1 MRLEKIKL
9 AGFKSF
15 VDQTTI
21 TFSSDLVG
29 VVGPN
34 GCGKSNVIDA
44 VRWVLGESSA
54 KHLRGHQMS
63 DVIFNGSTTRK
74 PVGQAF
80 VELVFDNSEGTLSG
94 EFAEYNQLSFK
105 RLIGR
110 DGQSTYF
117 LNGTRCRRKDITQ
130 LFLGT
135 GLGPRSYAIIE
146 QGTIARLV
154 EATPAELRAF
164 LEEAAGVSKYKEQR
178 REAENR
184 IGRTRENLERLADVC
199 DEVDKQCQH
208 LKEQADIAITYK
220 KFKAEERAL
229 TSELLVLKWQGLE
242 EKNKQQQA
250 TIQLLTLDV
259 DRCVGVQRSLEKDI
273 EVERQRHSDCR
284 DELDK
289 KQGSFY
295 QLGTD
300 ISKSEQTLKQTQLH
314 SQQVDKELLRYKS
327 IVAKTGE
334 NKAGNK
340 QQVLQ
345 LTADLDNAKQA
356 VLAQEALKELAEATL
371 LSHEAKKLIRQE
383 KWLEYNEFLAE
394 PRRQIEVEKTNIQQL
409 NKQLLQINQYSE
421 RLTTEHQELKQQ
433 LEGES
438 LQQQQDE
445 QRQLTLRQREAT
457 VLITRLTKEIEDL
470 KKRLNTKKEGLIK
483 QQAEQAQ
490 LVGRLE
496 SITTLLQ
503 RQFGETE
510 QQLKQWLESVSLS
523 EAPLLMDI
531 IQVDA
536 GWEVAVGCVLD
547 KWLQAVCVNDAKQYI
562 SKPGLMPDVSLML
575 FSLKQGDAKETLS
588 ETSLARRVHSESTVI
603 NILNDV
609 HIAESVE
616 QAKIIIKDLKAH
628 ESVIT
633 REGTWLHSD
642 GVFFSP
648 PEKNKSTLLLAKEK
662 GLLVNTIESL
672 VSTLIMDAAL
682 LKGIEEGLLDKE
694 SAMRE
699 LSLEDSQWTKQ
710 LSLLEAKIHAKEAT
724 IKHANE
730 RLVKVKKDLM
740 QVESESLIINKSL
753 ANANEGLSLAHKTA
767 EEMSQKGKDLQVS
780 ADQEGVLFEAAKKDL
795 ADAVDQ
801 LHQFKVNVEVH
812 NSSLA
817 LIQHKTRAEDEQYI
831 EARRQMSDLLQQ
843 QKKLVMPA
851 KLQEGEL
858 AKSIEKHAALDKE
871 LTRDKENLL
880 KVELAIKAIE
890 AKRNIAS
897 VSVEK
902 AREKGSLSKISHQ
915 DVLVR
920 QQSLLEQ
927 LDVLGFNIE
936 GSMAQLPADADEKAW
951 QNKLLILGQ
960 KTTQLGAIN
969 LTAID
974 EYSVQ
979 LERQKY
985 LSNQEQDLTQSLLI
999 LEGAIDKIDK
1009 ESKRLFQLTFDKVNA
1024 GFGRRFPKL
1033 FGGGCA
1039 YLKLTESGLSDA
1051 GISVMA
1057 QPPGKRN
1064 SSIHLLS
1071 GGEKSLVAVALVF
1084 AIFDLN
1090 PAPFCMLDEVDAPL
1104 DEANVGRFCELVKD
1118 MSEHVQMILITHNK
1132 VTMEIAHQL
1141 SGVTMKE
1148 PGVSRVVSVDL
1159 DVATKMINENI
1170 NV

>member
-154 EATPAELRAF
+154 EATPVELRAF

-208 LKEQADIAITYK
+208 LKEQADVAITYK
-220 KFKAEERAL
+220 NFKTEERAL

-242 EKNKQQQA
+242 EQNKQQQA
-250 TIQLLTLDV
+250 TIQLLALDV

-273 EVERQRHSDCR
+273 ELERQRHSDCR
-284 DELDK
+284 DDLDK

-314 SQQVDKELLRYKS
+314 SQQVDKELLRYKN

-334 NKAGNK
+334 NKAANK

-356 VLAQEALKELAEATL
+356 VLAQETLKELAEAAL
-371 LSHEAKKLIRQE
+371 LSHETKKLIRQE

-421 RLTTEHQELKQQ
+421 RLTAEYQELKHQ

-445 QRQLTLRQREAT
+445 QRQLTLRQREAA
-457 VLITRLTKEIEDL
+457 VLITRLSKEIEDL
-470 KKRLNTKKEGLIK
+470 KKRLNIKKEGLIK

-510 QQLKQWLESVSLS
+510 QQLKQWLESASLS

-616 QAKIIIKDLKAH
+616 QAKIIIKNLKAH

-642 GVFFSP
+642 GVVFSP

-662 GLLVNTIESL
+662 ELLVNTIESL
-672 VSTLIMDAAL
+672 VSNLNMDAAL

-710 LSLLEAKIHAKEAT
+710 LSILEAKIQTKQAT

-730 RLVKVKKDLM
+730 RLVKVEKDLM
-740 QVESESLIINKSL
+740 RVEGESLIINKSL

-767 EEMSQKGKDLQVS
+767 EEMSQKGKGLQVS
-780 ADQEGVLFEAAKKDL
+780 AEQEGVLFKAAKKDV

-817 LIQHKTRAEDEQYI
+817 LIQQKTRAEDEQYI
-831 EARRQMSDLLQQ
+831 EARRQMSELRQQ

-880 KVELAIKAIE
+880 KVEAAIKAIE

-897 VSVEK
+897 ASVEK
-902 AREKGSLSKISHQ
+902 AREKGSLSKINHQ

-936 GSMAQLPADADEKAW
+936 GSVAQLPDDADEKAW

-1033 FGGGCA
+1033 FGGGFA
-1039 YLKLTESGLSDA
+1039 YLKLTESGLPDA

>member
-15 VDQTTI
+15 VDKTTI
-21 TFSSDLVG
+21 TFNSDLVA

-80 VELVFDNSEGTLSG
+80 VELVFDNSDGTLSG
-94 EFAEYNQLSFK
+94 EFAGYNQLSFK

-184 IGRTRENLERLADVC
+184 IGRTRKNLDRLADVC
-199 DEVDKQCQH
+199 DEVGKQCHH
-208 LKEQADIAITYK
+208 LKEQADVAIKYK
-220 KFKAEERAL
+220 TFKAKDRAL
-229 TSELLVLKWQGLE
+229 QSELLVLKWQSLE
-242 EKNKQQQA
+242 VKNKQQQS
-250 TIQLLTLDV
+250 TIELLMLDV
-259 DRCVGVQRSLEKDI
+259 DRCVSRQRLLEKNI
-273 EVERQRHSDCR
+273 ELERQRHASWR

-289 KQGSFY
+289 RQGSFY
-295 QLGTD
+295 QLSAD
-300 ISKSEQTLKQTQLH
+300 ISKREQALKQIQLN
-314 SQQVDKELLRYKS
+314 SQQVDKELLRYQH
-327 IVAKTGE
+327 IVATTGK
-334 NKAGNK
+334 NQADNT
-340 QQVLQ
+340 QQLKGIA
-345 LTADLDNAKQA
+345 ADLEKAKQA
-356 VLAQEALKELAEATL
+356 VLTQNKLKGLAEKAL
-371 LSHEAKKLIRQE
+371 LTQETKKLSRQE

-394 PRRQIEVEKTNIQQL
+394 PRRQIEVEKTNIKQL
-409 NKQLLQINQYSE
+409 NKQLLQINQYRE
-421 RLTTEHQELKQQ
+421 RLTAEQQELKQQ
-433 LEGES
+433 LEGEP
-438 LQQQQDE
+438 LQQQESDH
-445 QRQLTLRQREAT
+445 RQLMLQQHQATL
-457 VLITRLTKEIEDL
+457 LITRSIKEIKHLRKSL
-470 KKRLNTKKEGLIK
+470 KTKKEGLAK
-483 QQAEQAQ
+483 QQAEQTR
-490 LVGRLE
+490 LVARLE
-496 SITTLLQ
+496 SMTTLLQ
-503 RQFGETE
+503 GQFGDTE
-510 QQLKQWLESVSLS
+510 QQLKQWLASAGLS
-523 EAPLLMDI
+523 EAPLLMDM

-536 GWEVAVGCVLD
+536 GWEVAVGCVLG
-547 KWLQAVCVNDAKQYI
+547 KWLQAVCVNDAQQY
-562 SKPGLMPDVSLML
+562 SDQSGLIPDVDLML
-575 FSLKQGDAKETLS
+575 FSLRQDDAKKALS
-588 ETSLARRVHSESTVI
+588 ETSLARRLHPDSTVI

-609 HIAESVE
+609 HIAESTE
-616 QAKIIIKDLKAH
+616 QAKVMLKDLKAH

-642 GVFFSP
+642 GVVFSP
-648 PEKNKSTLLLAKEK
+648 SEKDKSMLLLAKEK
-662 GLLVNTIESL
+662 ELLLNKIDSL
-672 VSTLIMDAAL
+672 V
-682 LKGIEEGLLDKE
+682 
-694 SAMRE
+694 
-699 LSLEDSQWTKQ
+699 LSLEVEGVLLKEMEKGLLGKENTLRELELEDGQRTKQ
-710 LSLLEAKIHAKEAT
+710 LSLLDAKIHARQTT
-724 IKHANE
+724 IKHVNA
-730 RLVKVKKDLM
+730 RLVKVNIDLR
-740 QVESESLIINKSL
+740 QVNNESLIINKNL
-753 ANANEGLSLAHKTA
+753 ANANAGLGLAHKTA
-767 EEMSQKGKDLQVS
+767 EDMSQKGKDLQAS
-780 ADQEGVLFEAAKKDL
+780 AEQEDGLLTAAKKAL
-795 ADAVDQ
+795 VDSVDR
-801 LHQFKVNVEVH
+801 LHQFKVGVEIKH
-812 NSSLA
+812 SSLA
-817 LIQHKTRAEDEQYI
+817 LIQQKTRADDEQGL
-831 EARRQMSDLLQQ
+831 EARKQVHDLLQQ
-843 QKKLVMPA
+843 QQKLVMPTE
-851 KLQEGEL
+851 LQERGL
-858 AKSIEKHAALDKE
+858 SQSIEKHAALDKE
-871 LTRDKENLL
+871 LTRYKDNLL
-880 KVELAIKAIE
+880 TLE
-890 AKRNIAS
+890 ATISALEAEQHIA
-897 VSVEK
+897 VQSVEK
-902 AREKGSLSKISHQ
+902 AREAGSVSKISHQ

-927 LDVLGFNIE
+927 LEVLGFDIE
-936 GSMAQLPADADEKAW
+936 VVMAQLPVDATEKAW
-951 QNKLLILGQ
+951 QNKLLVLSRQ
-960 KTTQLGAIN
+960 TTQLGAIN

-974 EYSVQ
+974 EYAVQ
-979 LERQKY
+979 LERQQY
-985 LSNQEQDLTQSLLI
+985 LSDQQEDLTQSLLI

-1033 FGGGCA
+1033 FGGGRA
-1039 YLKLTESGLSDA
+1039 YLKPTEEGLSDA

-1071 GGEKSLVAVALVF
+1071 GGEKALVAVALVF

-1132 VTMEIAHQL
+1132 VTMEIAQQL

-1159 DVATKMINENI
+1159 DMATKMVDENI

>member
-15 VDQTTI
+15 IDQTTI
-21 TFSSDLVG
+21 TFNSDLVG

-80 VELVFDNSEGTLSG
+80 VELVFDNSDGTLSG
-94 EFAEYNQLSFK
+94 EFSGYNQLSFK

-178 REAENR
+178 RDAENR
-184 IGRTRENLERLADVC
+184 IGRTRKNLERLADVW

-208 LKEQADIAITYK
+208 LKEQADVAVTYK
-220 KFKAEERAL
+220 NLKADERAL
-229 TSELLVLKWQGLE
+229 KSELLVLKWQGFE
-242 EKNKQQQA
+242 QQNKQQQA
-250 TIQLLTLDV
+250 AIKLLMLDV
-259 DRCVGVQRSLEKDI
+259 DRCVSTQRSLEKNI
-273 EVERQRHSDCR
+273 ELERQQHASRR
-284 DELDK
+284 DKLDRR
-289 KQGSFY
+289 QVSFY
-295 QLGTD
+295 QLSTEV
-300 ISKSEQTLKQTQLH
+300 SKSEQTLKQTQLN
-314 SQQVDKELLRYKS
+314 SQQVDKELLRYNS
-327 IVAKTGE
+327 IVATTR
-334 NKAGNK
+334 AGQADNRK
-340 QQVLQ
+340 QLQ
-345 LTADLDNAKQA
+345 LISSDLDKAKQA
-356 VLAQEALKELAEATL
+356 VLSQETLKRLAEKTL
-371 LSHEAKKLIRQE
+371 LAHEAKKVSRQE
-383 KWLEYNEFLAE
+383 KWIEYKEFLAE
-394 PRRQIEVEKTNIQQL
+394 PHRQVEVEKTNIQQL

-421 RLTTEHQELKQQ
+421 RLTSEEQELKHQVDD
-433 LEGES
+433 ES

-445 QRQLTLRQREAT
+445 RLQLVLQQRQGDLVMAR
-457 VLITRLTKEIEDL
+457 LIKEIECL
-470 KKRLNTKKEGLIK
+470 RESATIKKEGLTK
-483 QQAEQAQ
+483 QHAEQAR
-490 LVGRLE
+490 LIARLE
-496 SITTLLQ
+496 SITTLLE
-503 RQFGETE
+503 RQLGDTE
-510 QQLKQWLESVSLS
+510 QQLKQWLASAGLS
-523 EAPLLMDI
+523 EAPLLMDMI
-531 IQVDA
+531 KVDA
-536 GWEVAVGCVLD
+536 GWEVAVGCVLGQ
-547 KWLQAVCVNDAKQYI
+547 WLQAVCVNDVEQY
-562 SKPGLMPDVSLML
+562 SNKLDHMPDVDLML
-575 FSLKQGDAKETLS
+575 FSLRQGDVKEALS

-603 NILNDV
+603 NVLKGV
-609 HIAESVE
+609 HVAESIE
-616 QAKIIIKDLKAH
+616 QAKLIIDSLKTH

-642 GVFFSP
+642 GVIFCPS
-648 PEKNKSTLLLAKEK
+648 EKNKSMLLLAKEK
-662 GLLVNTIESL
+662 ELLVNNIKSL
-672 VSTLIMDAAL
+672 TLTLEMDKAL
-682 LKGIEEGLLDKE
+682 LKELEQGLLGKE
-694 SAMRE
+694 NTLQE
-699 LSLEDSQWTKQ
+699 HGLDDSQRAKQ
-710 LSLLEAKIHAKEAT
+710 LSLLEAQIHVKQSTVTHAT
-724 IKHANE
+724 V
-730 RLVKVKKDLM
+730 RLDKVKKNLG
-740 QVESESLIINKSL
+740 QVNAELLTINKDL
-753 ANANEGLSLAHKTA
+753 ANAKDRFSLALNAVEK
-767 EEMSQKGKDLQVS
+767 MSQKGKDLQVS
-780 ADQEGVLFEAAKKDL
+780 AEQEAALFNTAKKDL

-801 LHQFKVNVEVH
+801 LHQFKVDVEVK

-817 LIQHKTRAEDEQYI
+817 LNQQKMRSEGEQCV
-831 EARRQMSDLLQQ
+831 EAMKQVDDLLQQ
-843 QKKLVMPA
+843 QKKLIA
-851 KLQEGEL
+851 HADLQKRVLVE
-858 AKSIEKHAALDKE
+858 SVEKHAALDKE
-871 LTRDKENLL
+871 LTLDKDKLL
-880 KVELAIKAIE
+880 AVEVTISTLEAERHLAI
-890 AKRNIAS
+890 

-902 AREKGSLSKISHQ
+902 AREKASLLKINHQ

-927 LDVLGFNIE
+927 LEVLGFNIE
-936 GSMAQLPADADEKAW
+936 VSMAKLPADASEKAW
-951 QNKLLILGQ
+951 QNKLQTLSRKIS
-960 KTTQLGAIN
+960 QLGAVN

-979 LERQKY
+979 LERQQY
-985 LSNQEQDLTQSLLI
+985 LSDQQQDLSQSLLI

-1039 YLKLTESGLSDA
+1039 YLKLTEDGLSDA

-1159 DVATKMINENI
+1159 DMATKMINENI